1 MTFFLELFI
10 LIPVAG
16 FILSLLIPGKKEN
29 SISWVVYFTVG
40 IHLCMFLVF
49 TGFWFWQDRP
59 ILNLKDIVLFKTE
72 GYEFF
77 IDFYFDKISAVYLLV
92 GSFLTFLV
100 GIYSRSYLH
109 RENGYKRFFN
119 TILFFYVGYNIVI
132 FSGNLETL
140 FMGWEILGISS
151 FLLIAFY
158 RDRYLPVKNAVK
170 VFSIYRIGDVGI
182 LLAMWMSHHLW
193 HENITFLKLSNYEL
207 VSSQLQSHSVIGVFI
222 SLMILISAV
231 AKSAQFPFSFWL
243 PRAMEGPTPS
253 SAIFYGAL
261 SVHVGIYI
269 LLRTF
274 PFWEHQL
281 SVRILIGLIGLIS
294 SIIATGIARVQSS
307 IKSQIAYASIAQI
320 GIIFIEVAAGFQN
333 LALWHFAGNAFLR
346 TYQLLVSPS
355 VVTYLIREQF
365 YNFTPR
371 KQTIEDSLPKKIEY
385 TFYMLCLKEWG
396 LDSLKNRYLRNPLKC
411 DGRKLNVLSLNGV
424 IYFFIPAYL
433 AGLFCVYNKSLIS
446 QQIQTYLPMLFS
458 IIGLVMVIKSFV
470 ERKQSMLSWVLI
482 IMSHFWIAL
491 AVAYNEQFKFDEIHL
506 YLSGIAVSGVIG
518 IFCLRRLKFHENES
532 GLEKFQGHSYRHPK
546 IALVF
551 LIACLG
557 VSGFPISP
565 TFIGEDLIFTHIH
578 PDQALLAFVI
588 SISFIVDGLSLI
600 RIYARIFLGPHAKSI
615 YEMAYKSS

>member
-1 MTFFLELFI
+1 MNFFLKLFI
-10 LIPVAG
+10 FIPLLG
-16 FILSLLIPGKKEN
+16 FIMSLFIPGKKEN
-29 SISWVVYFTVG
+29 FISWVVYCTVG
-40 IHLCMFLVF
+40 LHHATFLIF
-49 TGFWFWQDRP
+49 MAFWLLKGHP
-59 ILNLKDIVLFKTE
+59 TLNLKDIVLFKTP

-77 IDFYFDKISAVYLLV
+77 IDFYFDKITAVYLLV

-100 GIYSRSYLH
+100 AVYSRAYLH
-109 RENGYKRFFN
+109 RETGYKRFFN

-170 VFSIYRIGDVGI
+170 VFSIYRIGDIGI
-182 LLAMWMSHHLW
+182 ILAMWMSHHLW

-207 VSSQLQSHSVIGVFI
+207 VSSQLQTHSLIGVFI
-222 SLMILISAV
+222 SIMILISAV

-274 PFWEHQL
+274 PFWEHQF
-281 SVRILIGLIGLIS
+281 SVRIIIGLIGLITS
-294 SIIATGIARVQSS
+294 VIATGTARVQSS
-307 IKSQIAYASIAQI
+307 VKSQIAYASIAQI
-320 GIIFIEVAAGFQN
+320 GLIFIEVAAGFEN

-365 YNFTPR
+365 YNFVPR
-371 KQTIEDSLPKKIEY
+371 QHTFEDTLPKKFEY
-385 TFYMLCLKEWG
+385 TFYMLCLKEWD
-396 LDSLKNRYLRNPLKC
+396 LDSIMYRYLWNPLKWA
-411 DGRKLNVLSLNGV
+411 GKKLDFLTVNGV
-424 IYFFIPAYL
+424 VYFFIPVYL
-433 AGLFCVYNKSLIS
+433 IGLFCVYHKSLIS
-446 QQIQTYLPMLFS
+446 PQIQSYLPLGFS
-458 IIGLVMVIKSFV
+458 FIALIMVLKSFV
-470 ERKQSMLSWVLI
+470 KRKEAILSWVLI

-491 AVAYNEQFKFDEIHL
+491 AIAFNEQFKFEQIHL
-506 YLSGIAVSGVIG
+506 YLSGIAFSGVVG
-518 IFCLRRLKFHENES
+518 LFCLRWLKS
-532 GLEKFQGHSYRHPK
+532 LEDHIDLDKFQGHSLKHPK
-546 IALVF
+546 VAFIF
-551 LIACLG
+551 LMACLG
-557 VSGFPISP
+557 VSGFPITP

-578 PDQALLAFVI
+578 ANQPFLALII
-588 SISFIVDGLSLI
+588 SLTFIVDGLSII
-600 RIYARIFLGPHAKSI
+600 RIYARVFMGPHAKSV
-615 YEMAYKSS
+615 YEMAYRSS